1 MADCTVQGIADNATC
16 FRCVPEKDLAAMQVY
31 LLCQIL
37 QQLNP
42 TMDCS
47 PQGIRDA
54 SSCIRCAL
62 SGKELYAA
70 MVYLLCQILDN
81 ATTGGGFD
89 YLIIRNA
96 PTLPEPPPTDQT
108 KVWFLTFRSGLPG
121 RVWDPTVL
129 AWI

>member
-37 QQLNP
+37 QQYNQ

-47 PQGIRDA
+47 VQAILDA
-54 SSCIRCAL
+54 SSCIRCSM

-70 MVYLLCQILDN
+70 MVYLLCQIADS
-81 ATTGGGFD
+81 AGAVGGGSVRHG
-89 YLIIRNA
+89 IGA
-96 PTLPEPPPTDQT
+96 PVGVNPGTTTVQYTDD
-108 KVWFLTFRSGLPG
+108 LTGIQYTYSGG
-121 RVWDPTVL
+121 N
-129 AWI
+129 WI